1 MDLHICK
8 DIKTI
13 FITYPKCGSNTC
25 NYALQKQFGDNFT
38 KVKLNWTRTGVREFQ
53 KQVPKEYR
61 VHAFVRDPVERWISG
76 LVFLSQ
82 TSYNLFYSDISNVK
96 ENIANA
102 NDQWYMNYFN
112 SIVQLNNWEGTLADA
127 HMARWI
133 YPLFLVQTLTSNM
146 TLHDVYSMDTVMS
159 NAYGTEPKTI
169 EKMNTAEVG
178 YGPGFLHSNNQE
190 HIPTIKKRFE
200 RLLSKPL
207 NDLWD
212 PFQRSGDSPLNAIRG
227 YLDLEKFLFRRIN
240 DINKD
245 PMLFFEKSVDY
256 VALYHSKD
264 LKTYSDGRD
273 YKAYNDDYYDVFF
286 ADKDDV
292 PPESLGDM
300 LKTNAHNFCSDHY
313 HERQR
318 SKFDR

>member
-25 NYALQKQFGDNFT
+25 HRALQKQFGDNFT
-38 KVKLNWTRTGVREFQ
+38 LVKLGWQFDAVEKFQ
-53 KQVPKEYR
+53 KEIPKGYR

-102 NDQWYMNYFN
+102 NDQWYMNYFDA
-112 SIVQLNNWEGTLADA
+112 IVQLNNWEGSLADM

-133 YPLFLVQTLTSNM
+133 YPLFLVQTLTPNM
-146 TLHDVYSMDTVMS
+146 TLHDVYSMDTVIS
-159 NAYGTEPKTI
+159 NAYGTEPKI
-169 EKMNTAEVG
+169 LEKMNTAEVG

-200 RLLSKPL
+200 SLLTKPL
-207 NDLWD
+207 NDLWA
-212 PFQRSGDSPLNAIRG
+212 PNVRNGESPLNAVRG
-227 YLDLEKFLFRRIN
+227 YLDLEKFLYRRID

-256 VALYHSKD
+256 IALYHSKD
-264 LKTYSDGRD
+264 LKNYADGKN
-273 YKAYNDDYYDVFF
+273 YQTYNDNYFELFF
-286 ADKDDV
+286 ADKDNV
-292 PPESLGDM
+292 PSDPLSDM
-300 LKTNAHNFCSDHY
+300 LKTNAHNFCSNRY

-318 SKFDR
+318 SN